1 LAPGLSRVKV
11 VKVRTLPHSPLLW
24 VLVLSACGGQ
34 GSHFAATDDAPERSL
49 PTLAEAPTEVAEG
62 APPTSAEGEL
72 DGFVSVTARSSF
84 AQGLGSL
91 HYVVSDGAGDVV
103 TTGYNEVSGVGDA
116 DRRLLVK
123 LAPGAGYRLAL
134 TSTTAGKRPITCTA
148 SLGPFAVEPE
158 AAASYQ
164 VFVWQCDDAP
174 KTAVDEC
181 YWLVDW
187 TGATRTSAGVGE
199 LIGLSASA
207 HDAQGNPARFTWSAP
222 GASSGEF
229 SDERARE
236 TTFRCRTRAAQVPLK
251 VSMSDGVC
259 SREITQIVACR

>member
-1 LAPGLSRVKV
+1 M
-11 VKVRTLPHSPLLW
+11 KVRTLAHAPLLC
-24 VLVLSACGGQ
+24 VLMLYGCGGHE
-34 GSHFAATDDAPERSL
+34 SHFAANDQAPERSL
-49 PTLAEAPTEVAEG
+49 PVLASAPIDDSESLPATPAQVPSE
-62 APPTSAEGEL
+62 
-72 DGFVSVTARSSF
+72 GFVSVTARSSF

-148 SLGPFAVEPE
+148 SLGPFAVEPD

-174 KTAVDEC
+174 STAVDEC

-187 TGATRTSAGVGE
+187 TGATRTSADVGE

-222 GASSGEF
+222 GGAGFGEF

-236 TTFRCRTRAAQVPLK
+236 TTFRCLTPAAQVPLK

>member
-1 LAPGLSRVKV
+1 M
-11 VKVRTLPHSPLLW
+11 KVRTLAHSPLLC
-24 VLVLSACGGQ
+24 VLMLYGCGGQ
-34 GSHFAATDDAPERSL
+34 ESHFAADDQAPARSFPALASAPTDDGESL
-49 PTLAEAPTEVAEG
+49 PATRAEVPSE
-62 APPTSAEGEL
+62 
-72 DGFVSVTARSSF
+72 GFVGITARSSF

-134 TSTTAGKRPITCTA
+134 TSTTAGKQPITCTA
-148 SLGPFAVEPE
+148 SLGPFTVEAD

-164 VFVWQCDDAP
+164 LFVWQCDQAP

-187 TGATRTSAGVGE
+187 AGATRTSAGVGE
-199 LIGLSASA
+199 LIRLSASA

-222 GASSGEF
+222 AASFGEF

-236 TTFRCRTRAAQVPLK
+236 TTFRCLTPAAQVPLK

-259 SREITQIVACR
+259 SREFTQIVTCR